1 MRGRSG
7 PVDSGF
13 LLFLVAVAAHLSSD
27 ELWGSF
33 GLFGIFGC
41 SRLQL
46 NECMYGGAQRDAGL
60 GGEREE
66 KRTETGAAK

>member
-46 NECMYGGAQRDAGL
+46 NECMAGRK
-60 GGEREE
+60 GMQDWGEREE